1 LDKTRLAPT
10 LRTLATRTPRACTM
24 DAVASAALCP
34 AAAETSAA
42 DIVLSNA
49 VLLEKILQ
57 SECLTLQDLANAAA
71 VARAWR
77 RPAYADAV
85 WRRIF
90 REYAPSLRSVESQL
104 AGKGLRAAV
113 ARVARSVRL
122 AYPRAPTWGLRDFRI
137 AVDLHWRGQPFFA
150 ALFPLSRLGDEYD
163 ANDADF
169 HAYRDLLGPQ
179 QRHALDMQNEL
190 GNAQRP
196 DAADVLGDTA
206 LLALRMTALRS
217 DGAVAC
223 ICQQPGPS
231 TWAFGEWNDST
242 DPDAMKVLM
251 LRDNRRR
258 GYNLA
263 APLSKNWTLLIR
275 PSVPCSAG
283 AGGDGAIA
291 LPRHVPLAN
300 GVLYF
305 HEAHDGTDDPPDL
318 VLPDQLSHMPAANVL
333 QLFATAPLPWVQ

>member
-1 LDKTRLAPT
+1 
-10 LRTLATRTPRACTM
+10 M
-24 DAVASAALCP
+24 DAVASAARCP

-42 DIVLSNA
+42 DVVLSSA
-49 VLLEKILQ
+49 ALLEKILQ
-57 SECLTLQDLANAAA
+57 SDCLTLQDLANAAA

-77 RPAYADAV
+77 RPACADAV

-90 REYAPSLRSVESQL
+90 REYAPSLRSVDSQL
-104 AGKGLRAAV
+104 AGNGLRAAV

-122 AYPRAPTWGLRDFRI
+122 AYPRAPTWGLRDFRV

-163 ANDADF
+163 AGDADF

-190 GNAQRP
+190 SDAERPNA
-196 DAADVLGDTA
+196 ANVLRDMT
-206 LLALRMTALRS
+206 LLTLRLTALRS

-223 ICQQPGPS
+223 ICQQPGS
-231 TWAFGEWNDST
+231 SIWASAEWNDSADRT
-242 DPDAMKVLM
+242 ATTVLL

-263 APLSKNWTLLIR
+263 APLSKHWTLLIK
-275 PSVPCSAG
+275 PSAPCSAR

-291 LPRHVPLAN
+291 LPQPMPLSR

-305 HEAHDGTDDPPDL
+305 HEARGADHDPP
-318 VLPDQLSHMPAANVL
+318 VLPENRDRRPAADVL
-333 QLFATAPLPWVQ
+333 KLFVTAPLPWVL